1 MIMKRSGK
9 RIFFNQLRCTKM
21 YHGVPMDEQCN
32 VHVIFGLKSPLFP
45 FFVLRLVGLES
56 LLFLPCHHGSVE
68 NGGIFEW

>member
-1 MIMKRSGK
+1 
-9 RIFFNQLRCTKM
+9 M